1 MSPLARIR
9 AVAPPSAVAAGLI
22 AVTVGVTSAAALVFT
37 AARAAGADA
46 REVSSWMLALGVGI
60 AVTSVGLS
68 LRHKVPILTSWST
81 PGAALLATSLSGV
94 SMGKAVGAFVFCGVL
109 IMVSGLTGWFA
120 RIMDRIPAPLASALL
135 GGVLLEFGTGLFSQM
150 GGSFAIAFPVF
161 VLYLLAR
168 RLLPRYAVLI
178 ALGGGAVASVLTGGW
193 HLERIQLS
201 LAQPVFTA
209 PEFDWKVL
217 ISVGVPLFVVTMA
230 SQNLPGVAVLRSSGY
245 EAPVSPV
252 LTWTGAVQTVLAPF
266 GAFGINLAAMTAA
279 ICTGDGAH
287 PDRQRRYLAAV
298 WAGVFYLCVGL
309 LGATVASLLTA
320 MPHALV
326 LAVAGVGL
334 LATIEASLATAL
346 SDPTSR
352 EAAVVTFLA
361 TASGVTLLGIGSA
374 FWGLLAGVLTSVI
387 TSAGRRHRVTT
398 SAPEPEV
405 APDPSPESAPEPEQ
419 TPQPVTA
426 ASRKPERTS
435 A

>member
-9 AVAPPSAVAAGLI
+9 AIAPPSAVAAGLI

-37 AARAAGADA
+37 AARAAGADS

-60 AVTSVGLS
+60 AVTCAGLS
-68 LRHKVPILTSWST
+68 LRYKAPVVTSWST

-94 SMGKAVGAFVFCGVL
+94 SMEKAVGAFVFSAAL
-109 IMVSGLTGWFA
+109 IVVSGLTGWFA
-120 RIMDRIPAPLASALL
+120 RIMGRIPVPLASALL

-150 GGSFAIAFPVF
+150 GGSFAVAFPVF

-178 ALGGGAVASVLTGGW
+178 ALGGGVIASVLTGGW
-193 HLERIQLS
+193 DLERVRLS
-201 LAQPVFTA
+201 LAQPVFTT

-230 SQNLPGVAVLRSSGY
+230 SQNLPGVAVLRGSGY
-245 EAPVSPV
+245 EVPVSPV
-252 LTWTGAVQTVLAPF
+252 LTWTGAVQAVLAPF

-334 LATIEASLATAL
+334 LATIEASLASAL
-346 SDPTSR
+346 SDPVSR

-387 TSAGRRHRVTT
+387 AAVGRRRRAAT
-398 SAPEPEV
+398 SPPAP
-405 APDPSPESAPEPEQ
+405 A
-419 TPQPVTA
+419 PQPVTA
-426 ASRKPERTS
+426 AARRPERTS

>member
-1 MSPLARIR
+1 MSPFARIR
-9 AVAPPSAVAAGLI
+9 AAAPPSAVAAGLI

-46 REVSSWMLALGVGI
+46 REISSWMLALGVGI
-60 AVTSVGLS
+60 AVTCVGLS
-68 LRHKVPILTSWST
+68 LRYKVPVVTSWST

-94 SMGKAVGAFVFCGVL
+94 SMEKAVGAFVFSAVL

-120 RIMDRIPAPLASALL
+120 RVMDRIPVPLASALL
-135 GGVLLEFGTGLFSQM
+135 GGVLLDFGTGLFSQM

-168 RLLPRYAVLI
+168 RLLPRYAVVV
-178 ALGGGAVASVLTGGW
+178 ALGGGVVASVLAGGW
-193 HLERIQLS
+193 HLERVRLS
-201 LAQPVFTA
+201 FAQPVFTA

-230 SQNLPGVAVLRSSGY
+230 SQNLPGVAVLRGSGY
-245 EAPVSPV
+245 EVPVSPV
-252 LTWTGAVQTVLAPF
+252 LTWTGAAQAVLAPF
-266 GAFGINLAAMTAA
+266 GAFGLNLAAMTAA
-279 ICTGDGAH
+279 ICTGDAAH

-334 LATIEASLATAL
+334 LATIEASLASAL
-346 SDPTSR
+346 SDPAAR

-387 TSAGRRHRVTT
+387 ASAGWRRRAC
-398 SAPEPEV
+398 AP
-405 APDPSPESAPEPEQ
+405 A
-419 TPQPVTA
+419 PQPVTA
-426 ASRKPERTS
+426 AGGSSVRQGPSS
-435 A
+435 AARP